1 MPVWLS
7 IAGRTLLH
15 LLTLLVAV
23 TVFSYTLVSLSPID
37 PVDAYI
43 GAEMMVIGPEQ
54 RARIAARWGL
64 DQPPLARFTAWARE
78 LAGGNFGTS
87 LIFNRPVLEVI
98 GERFLASLG
107 LMITAWVLSG
117 VLGYALG
124 ILAGA
129 RPGSLLDR
137 ALRLYAYT
145 LASSPTFWLALILL
159 MVFSVWLR
167 WTPICCASPPGVLP
181 DEVTLAQRLHHLVL
195 PAITLS
201 IVGVANMALHTRQ
214 KLIVVLESDFALFAR
229 AQGASTWDLI
239 CNHGLRNVALPAIT
253 LQGASLSELFGGAVL
268 VEQVFTYPG
277 LGEATVQAALR
288 SDVPLLLGI
297 VFFSAIFVVA
307 GNTLADLTYRL
318 VDPRIRGGGAA
329 G

>member
-1 MPVWLS
+1 MPEWMS
-7 IAGRTLLH
+7 FAGRKLLR
-15 LLTLLVAV
+15 LITLLVAV
-23 TVFSYTLVSLSPID
+23 AIFSYTLISLSPID

-43 GAEMMVIGPEQ
+43 GADMLLISPEQ
-54 RARIAARWGL
+54 RAQIAARWGL
-64 DQPPLARFTAWARE
+64 DQPPLARFIAWARE

-87 LIFNRPVLEVI
+87 LIFNRPVLEII
-98 GERFLASLG
+98 GERFIASLG
-107 LMITAWVLSG
+107 LMATAWLVSG
-117 VLGYALG
+117 LLGYALG

-137 ALRLYAYT
+137 AVRLYAYI
-145 LASSPTFWLALILL
+145 LASSPSFWVALLLL
-159 MVFSVWLR
+159 MAFSVGLR
-167 WTPICCASPPGVLP
+167 WTPICCASPPGLLP
-181 DEVTLAQRLHHLVL
+181 EEVTLAHRLHHLIL

-214 KLIVVLESDFALFAR
+214 KLIEVLESDYALFAR
-229 AQGASTWDLI
+229 AQGATTRDLVRH
-239 CNHGLRNVALPAIT
+239 HGLRNVALPAIT

-297 VFFSAIFVVA
+297 VFFSAIFVFA
-307 GNTLADLTYRL
+307 GNTLADLAYRL
-318 VDPRIRGGGAA
+318 VDPRIRIGAA
-329 G
+329 TP